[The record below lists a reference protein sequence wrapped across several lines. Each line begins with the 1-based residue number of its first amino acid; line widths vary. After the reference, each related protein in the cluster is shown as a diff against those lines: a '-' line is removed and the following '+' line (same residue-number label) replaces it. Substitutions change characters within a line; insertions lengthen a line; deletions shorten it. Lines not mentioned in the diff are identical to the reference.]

1 MVDILICLQEKQVLC
16 NSTNDGS
23 VPFKC
28 PSKLGHC
35 VQKKKQG
42 SGAAWDGAIADDI
55 SSTCFNQRSTRVI
68 LLQKVCVASSANFV
82 VLHVIDLCSHS
93 TF

>member
-1 MVDILICLQEKQVLC
+1 MMALFHL
-16 NSTNDGS
+16 S
-23 VPFKC
+23 VPVNLAIACKR
-28 PSKLGHC
+28 
-35 VQKKKQG
+35 KKQG